1 MAPIPNNSGA
11 PFRVLLVGN
20 PKSIFGFSQLARVP
34 HLGLCSIAANLE
46 RSLCDVHVVDLVVKG
61 NRAATYFA
69 KLLNAYQPDVVGIS
83 CMVFQ
88 SYEALRL
95 AAIAKARDNRTIVV
109 LGGYHP
115 TTCYDEILQ
124 NDEVENI
131 DFTIRGEGEAALN
144 ELLLALRGSKD
155 FRSVPG
161 LSFRE
166 NGAIVH
172 NPMAPPA
179 ALDALKLPDRESR
192 LIKKGFHTFGIPADV
207 VETSRGCTYDC
218 NFCSISQM
226 YGRSYRTYKIER
238 VLDDIRDAKKR
249 GARAIMITDDNITLD
264 GERYKRLCEAIT
276 DAGLN
281 DLKYSLQA
289 GVGGIRRTH
298 GLAEAMAR
306 SGVKWVFLGIEGAS
320 DASLAAMGKNK
331 QFDVTD
337 TVEVVRELKRL
348 GITVIGGFI
357 VGYPD
362 DSEESLWAT
371 FEFART
377 TGVDIPLFQ
386 ILTPYPKTVVRDE
399 LMKLGFVT
407 NELDYSRYTC
417 YDANVRTKYLSAD
430 RLGELRDKIEE
441 KYRYESG
448 ATWRLM
454 RKYPLLFV
462 RIIPEWLAEK
472 PGEALAMLRHLVH

>member
-1 MAPIPNNSGA
+1 
-11 PFRVLLVGN
+11 
-20 PKSIFGFSQLARVP
+20 
-34 HLGLCSIAANLE
+34 
-46 RSLCDVHVVDLVVKG
+46 
-61 NRAATYFA
+61 
-69 KLLNAYQPDVVGIS
+69 
-83 CMVFQ
+83 
-88 SYEALRL
+88 
-95 AAIAKARDNRTIVV
+95 
-109 LGGYHP
+109 
-115 TTCYDEILQ
+115 
-124 NDEVENI
+124 
-131 DFTIRGEGEAALN
+131 
-144 ELLLALRGSKD
+144 
-155 FRSVPG
+155 
-161 LSFRE
+161 
-166 NGAIVH
+166 
-172 NPMAPPA
+172 
-179 ALDALKLPDRESR
+179 
-192 LIKKGFHTFGIPADV
+192 
-207 VETSRGCTYDC
+207 
-218 NFCSISQM
+218 
-226 YGRSYRTYKIER
+226 
-238 VLDDIRDAKKR
+238 
-249 GARAIMITDDNITLD
+249 
-264 GERYKRLCEAIT
+264 
-276 DAGLN
+276 
-281 DLKYSLQA
+281 
-289 GVGGIRRTH
+289 
-298 GLAEAMAR
+298 
-306 SGVKWVFLGIEGAS
+306 
-320 DASLAAMGKNK
+320 MGKNK